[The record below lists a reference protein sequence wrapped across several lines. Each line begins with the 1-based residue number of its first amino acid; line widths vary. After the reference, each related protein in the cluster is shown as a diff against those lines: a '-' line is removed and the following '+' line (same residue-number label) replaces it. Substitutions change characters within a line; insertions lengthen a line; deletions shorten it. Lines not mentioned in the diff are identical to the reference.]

1 MGPRLLFVG
10 HAASRTGAPIVLLHL
25 VSWLHENT
33 NSDISILLK
42 EGGPL
47 VPDYRNAG
55 RTKIYMPESRLDKF
69 DWKSKVRLPF
79 AKNILKQLS
88 SNFDDYGYDM
98 VYFNTID
105 NGIIMSEFGTVDFP
119 IVTHVHELDS
129 WIRQVGS
136 NNLNMVRQMSSHF
149 IVPSNAVKTALIKRY
164 GFPVSKTDV
173 VYEFIQT
180 KIAGPKP
187 KGLEVRNS
195 LTIEPDAFVIGSSG
209 LAYWRK
215 GKDLFIQLALEVNK
229 RLPDRSIH
237 FLWTG
242 QMKQKEGYRLQHDI
256 DHAGLEGKVHFVGQ
270 VSNPLQ
276 YYSAMDIFVL
286 MSREDPFPLVCLE
299 AASLSKPILCFDN
312 AGGMPEFVEKDAGFV
327 VPYLDIVAMAEYCVK
342 LALDRSLIERLGTR
356 AAEKVVERCDV
367 EVAGRKIVKILNR
380 LLPEEK
386 MIKTKSI

>member
-1 MGPRLLFVG
+1 MRPRLLFVG

-47 VPDYRNAG
+47 VPDYRNVG
-55 RTKIYMPESRLDKF
+55 RTTIYTPESRLDKL
-69 DWKSKVRLPF
+69 DWKSKVRSAF
-79 AKNILKQLS
+79 GKNTLKRVS
-88 SNFDDYGYDM
+88 RAFDDYEYDI

-105 NGIIMSEFGTVDFP
+105 NSIVMSEIGTVDFP

-149 IVPSNAVKTALIKRY
+149 IVPSKAVKTALIKRY
-164 GFPVSKTDV
+164 GFPASKTDV

-180 KIAGPKP
+180 KLTGPRP
-187 KGLEVRNS
+187 DGQEVRNS
-195 LTIEPDAFVIGSSG
+195 LSMKPNAFVIGSSG

-215 GKDLFIQLALEVNK
+215 GKDLFIQLALEVQK
-229 RLPDRSIH
+229 RAPDICLQ

-242 QMKQKEGYRLQHDI
+242 QVKQEELYRLQHDI
-256 DHAGLEGKVHFVGQ
+256 DLAGLTGKVHFVGQ

-276 YYSAMDIFVL
+276 YYAAMDIFVL

-299 AASLSKPILCFDN
+299 AASLGKPILCFNN

-327 VPYLDIVAMAEYCVK
+327 VPYLDVVTMAEYCEK
-342 LALDRSLIERLGTR
+342 LIQDRLLIERLGTR
-356 AAEKVVERCDV
+356 AAEKVAERCDV
-367 EVAGRKIVKILNR
+367 EVAGRNIVNILNG
-380 LLPEEK
+380 LLPKEK
-386 MIKTKSI
+386 PIKFKSE